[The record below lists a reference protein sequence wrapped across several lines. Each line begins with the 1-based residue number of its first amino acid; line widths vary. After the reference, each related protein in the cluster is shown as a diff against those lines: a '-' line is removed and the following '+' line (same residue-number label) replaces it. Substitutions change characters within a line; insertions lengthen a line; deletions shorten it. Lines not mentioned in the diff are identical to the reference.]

1 MENQLIQTIVNSDE
15 IIIMSRI
22 VLAAVLGG
30 VVGVERE
37 YNKHPAGFKTH
48 LLVCVGACLIM
59 LLSMFGFQ
67 DYMAKNPEFVNF
79 DPSRLAAY
87 VVSGI
92 GFLGAGT
99 ILVQGYTV
107 RGLTTAASIWVIAGI
122 GLSIGVGMYFAAIF
136 TTAIVTLSLIF
147 LNKIEGIF
155 FKKKKD
161 EELIAIHAKPQE
173 MTLLAIINI
182 FEENKVV
189 VKNVMVKR
197 EHSSEMGEFLKYKL
211 KVVYPNQKVKLTT
224 IDQLYKILQ
233 IYKVYSL

>member
-1 MENQLIQTIVNSDE
+1 MEIQLFQTVMNSDE
-15 IIIMSRI
+15 IVIMFRI
-22 VLAAVLGG
+22 VLAAILGG
-30 VVGVERE
+30 IVGVERE
-37 YNKHPAGFKTH
+37 YNRHPAGFKTH
-48 LLVCVGACLIM
+48 LLVCVGACLVM

-67 DYMAKNPEFVNF
+67 DYMENNSEFVNF

-107 RGLTTAASIWVIAGI
+107 RGLTTAASIWVTAGI

-147 LNKIEGIF
+147 LNKIESIL
-155 FKKKKD
+155 FKKKKND
-161 EELIAIHAKPQE
+161 ELIAIHAKPQD

-182 FEENKVV
+182 LEENKVV

-197 EHSSEMGEFLKYKL
+197 EHSSEMGEFLKYQL
-211 KVVYPNQKVKLTT
+211 KVVYPNQEVKLTT
-224 IDQLYKILQ
+224 IDHLYKILQ
-233 IYKVYSL
+233 VYKVYSL